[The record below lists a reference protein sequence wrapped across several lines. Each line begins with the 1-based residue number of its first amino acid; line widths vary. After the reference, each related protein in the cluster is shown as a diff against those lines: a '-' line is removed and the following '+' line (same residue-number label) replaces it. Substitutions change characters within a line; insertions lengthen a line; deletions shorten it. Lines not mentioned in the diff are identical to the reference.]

1 MNPAVIWGFGQLGA
15 ALATAIK
22 ATGRFHLVAVI
33 DPDAGVEAR
42 AGALEA
48 GRTRFH
54 PTLAGYDGAGPVT
67 IFHATTS
74 SPTVVMEQV
83 LAALSRGH
91 SVVSAAEWLFHP
103 WLRFGSEAVTLDTA
117 ARRQGAHV
125 LGVGINPGFCF
136 ESLPLLLLRTV
147 HGVRSIE
154 VRRMSDVGGI
164 GPSDFAHLG
173 FGLDAATFAARVA
186 DGSIDGHMG
195 FPESIAALAER
206 VPLSIDRITDRLEP
220 TLAVRPLDL
229 PYRTIQPGQVVGI
242 TQTATGS
249 LAGNAA
255 IRFTL
260 DMFLDPAGYGHLP
273 REEVVIEASRSVRL
287 SLQPAAPPAAGAAA
301 MMVHAAA
308 ALQGHPPGL
317 VNLLDLPLGGGKGE
331 FRLRAEA
338 VRLGAS
344 GTDLIVSAEARDQA
358 ALPKD

>member
-1 MNPAVIWGFGQLGA
+1 MKPAVIWGFGQLGA

-22 ATGRFHLVAVI
+22 ATGSFHLAAVI
-33 DPDAGVEAR
+33 DTDPEAEAR
-42 AGALEA
+42 AAAIGAA
-48 GRTRFH
+48 RTRFH
-54 PTLAGYDGAGPVT
+54 PTLADYDGAGPVT
-67 IFHATTS
+67 VFHATTS
-74 SPTVVMEQV
+74 SPTVVMDQV
-83 LAALSRGH
+83 MAALSRGH

-103 WLRFGSEAVTLDTA
+103 WLRFGREAVVLDTA
-117 ARRQGAHV
+117 ARRHGAHV

-136 ESLPLLLLRTV
+136 EALPLLLLRTV

-154 VRRMSDVGGI
+154 VRRVSDVGGI

-173 FGLDAATFAARVA
+173 FGLDAASFAARVA

-206 VPLSIDRITDRLEP
+206 VPFPIDRITDRLEP
-220 TLAVRPLDL
+220 TLAVSPLDL

-242 TQTATGS
+242 TQTATGFLS
-249 LAGNAA
+249 GDPL
-255 IRFTL
+255 IRFKL
-260 DMFLDPAGYGHLP
+260 DMFLDPAGYGHVP

-301 MMVHAAA
+301 TMVHAAA

-317 VNLLDLPLGGGKGE
+317 VSLLDLPLGGGRGE

-344 GTDLIVSAEARDQA
+344 GTDLVVGA
-358 ALPKD
+358 AACEIT